1 MSESKCIVHRLA
13 RIVAKTEKLRAVF
26 FDANTKRISFA
37 SAPGSNTDSEQ
48 ADLEQLAGQYKPE
61 DLPSCAE
68 PPWQVNCASC
78 AHNPTEG
85 LPAGVRLVALPGSGL
100 LIEKDSTP
108 AEAHSW
114 TWKQFQWTLTK
125 TPSHTSDK
133 GVPHDPHWKLPLV
146 FALLCG
152 ALGLAGFF
160 VERAEGRLGAPAL
173 GLYIASYLSG
183 VWFILP
189 ELWERLRRGVLD
201 IHFLMVIVAIGA
213 ALIGHWWEG
222 AALLFLFSLSHTLE
236 ELAEHRTQHAISS
249 LFKEAPTMATVITAD
264 GKEERVPVEELQ
276 PGQILAVRPGEMFPV
291 DAQVISGTS
300 AADESN
306 LTGES
311 IPVDKST
318 GERVLSG
325 TMNLW
330 GRLDVR
336 VLKPATES
344 SLSKVINLIQNAR
357 ESKAPSQRFTDRFGS
372 KYTYFVLFMCAVMF
386 FVWWKLFGYD
396 GKSAFYRTMTLLV
409 VSSPCALV
417 LSIPSAVLAGI
428 ATSARRGILFRGGIA
443 LENLAKIRRVALD
456 KTGTLTTGNLRVVA
470 IEPQPG
476 VSGDT
481 LLAAAAALATHS
493 NHPVSQALAR
503 QAASQKL
510 ALPEVEQFR
519 SETGNGLSAQIAGQ
533 EATLGRRSVFAA
545 SDWAPAIAEPPIG
558 TTEVLFSSGPIR
570 GRFLLQD
577 EVREASRPLLA
588 HLRDQGLPITMLTGD
603 RPEAAKTIAHS
614 LGVTDVE
621 AGLKPEDKV
630 AKIQGWTA
638 AGERPAMI
646 GDGVND
652 APSLAAAYVGVAM
665 GMRGA
670 DAALE
675 EADIILTRDRLD
687 RFSLAYE
694 ISRRVRTIIYQN
706 LVVSL
711 GSVVVLV
718 SAAFA
723 GWIPLTIG
731 VIGHE
736 GSTVVVVVNSLRLLM
751 MRFKEDSLSA

>member
-13 RIVAKTEKLRAVF
+13 RILVKTDELRAVF
-26 FDANTKRISFA
+26 FDANAKRISFA
-37 SAPGSNTDSEQ
+37 SAPGSNTDSAQ

-61 DLPSCAE
+61 DLPACAE
-68 PPWQVNCASC
+68 PPWQLGCATC
-78 AHNPTEG
+78 AHSHSRA
-85 LPAGVRLVALPGSGL
+85 LPEGVRLVALPGSGL
-100 LIEKDSTP
+100 LIERESATTAP
-108 AEAHSW
+108 HSW
-114 TWKQFQWTLTK
+114 KWKQFQWTLTK
-125 TPSHTSDK
+125 AP
-133 GVPHDPHWKLPLV
+133 VPKEHEAHDTHWKWPLV

-152 ALGLAGFF
+152 VLGLAGFF
-160 VERAEGRLGAPAL
+160 IERFADARAIAVGF
-173 GLYIASYLSG
+173 YIAAYISG
-183 VWFILP
+183 TWFILP
-189 ELWERLRRGVLD
+189 ETWERMRRGVLD
-201 IHFLMVIVAIGA
+201 VHFLMIAVAIGA

-222 AALLFLFSLSHTLE
+222 AALLFLFSFSHTME
-236 ELAEHRTQHAISS
+236 EIAEHRTEHAISS
-249 LFKEAPTMATVITAD
+249 LFKDAPTTATVLTED
-264 GKEERVPVEELQ
+264 GREEKIPVEELQ

-291 DAQVISGTS
+291 DARVIGGTS

-311 IPVDKST
+311 IPVDKTT
-318 GERVLSG
+318 GERVLAG

-336 VLKPATES
+336 VLKPAAES

-357 ESKAPSQRFTDRFGS
+357 ESKAPAQRFTDRFGS
-372 KYTYFVLFMCAVMF
+372 KYTYFVLFMCMAMF
-386 FVWWKLFGYD
+386 FVWWKFSGYD
-396 GKSAFYRTMTLLV
+396 GKTAFYRTMTLLV

-428 ATSARRGILFRGGIA
+428 AASARRGILFRGGIA

-456 KTGTLTTGNLRVVA
+456 KTGTLTTGNLRVIA

-476 VSGDT
+476 VSEAD

-503 QAASQKL
+503 QAAAQKL
-510 ALPEVEQFR
+510 AMPEVERFR
-519 SETGNGLSAQIAGQ
+519 SETGNGLSGQIGGH
-533 EATLGRRSVFAA
+533 EAVLGRRSVFAP
-545 SDWAPAIAEPPIG
+545 SDWTRGIAEPQIG
-558 TTEVLFSSGPIR
+558 TTEVLFAGGPLR

-577 EVREASRPLLA
+577 EIREASRPLLA
-588 HLRDQGLPITMLTGD
+588 HLRNQGLAITMLTGD
-603 RPEAAKTIAHS
+603 RTEAANAIAHA
-614 LGVTDVE
+614 LGVTEVE

-630 AKIQGWTA
+630 AKIQAWTA

-675 EADIILTRDRLD
+675 EADIILTKDRLD

-694 ISRRVRTIIYQN
+694 ISRRVRSVIYQN

-718 SAAFA
+718 AAAFA

-736 GSTVVVVVNSLRLLM
+736 GSTVVVVVNSLRLLV
-751 MRFKEDSLSA
+751 MRFKEDSIPA